1 MWKLI
6 PVKTEGAFAPR
17 TSLDTAEP
25 ARSPPSYDRDEVP
38 SSTRA
43 EHTESGQDEL
53 GTFINKVTV
62 VTTTVTTRERYR
74 VENPS

>member
-6 PVKTEGAFAPR
+6 PVKTEGIFALR

-25 ARSPPSYDRDEVP
+25 ARPPPSYDRDEAQF
-38 SSTRA
+38 STGA

-53 GTFINKVTV
+53 GTFVNEVSV
-62 VTTTVTTRERYR
+62 VTTTVTTRKRYR
-74 VENPS
+74 VEDPS